1 MVMRRAGWKGLIVA
15 GLCFI
20 IPAVILTGI
29 FAWLYKDY
37 GQLPRFNLLYGI
49 KPAIIAIILGAIFP
63 LAKKILENSSIRIIG
78 IMVLL
83 LSLLQFNEIALLLAL
98 DSWLYFGTH

>member
-1 MVMRRAGWKGLIVA
+1 MEGTYRCRIVLYHPSRYPYRNLLA
-15 GLCFI
+15 FI
-20 IPAVILTGI
+20 KIMDSYRDST
-29 FAWLYKDY
+29 F
-37 GQLPRFNLLYGI
+37 LYGI

-63 LAKKILENSSIRIIG
+63 LAKKSLKTVRLGIIG
-78 IMVLL
+78 IILL